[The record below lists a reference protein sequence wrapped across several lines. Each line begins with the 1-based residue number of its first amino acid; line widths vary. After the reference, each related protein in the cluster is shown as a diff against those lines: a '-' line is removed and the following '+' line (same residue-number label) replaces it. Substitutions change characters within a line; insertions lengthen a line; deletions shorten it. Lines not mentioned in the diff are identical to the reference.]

1 MLLKGYS
8 QSTWRSI
15 IMTDNNKDKN
25 KKVEHINFI
34 IDDELKT
41 EFKILL
47 LRRKKNMS
55 AVLNEL
61 IKKYIEESKN
71 V

>member
-1 MLLKGYS
+1 
-8 QSTWRSI
+8 
-15 IMTDNNKDKN
+15 MTIGGQFYYTIYN
-25 KKVEHINFI
+25 INFI

>member
-1 MLLKGYS
+1 
-8 QSTWRSI
+8 
-15 IMTDNNKDKN
+15 MTDDNKN
-25 KKVEHINFI
+25 KKIEHINFI

>member
-1 MLLKGYS
+1 
-8 QSTWRSI
+8 
-15 IMTDNNKDKN
+15 MTDDNKN
-25 KKVEHINFI
+25 KKIEHINFI

-71 V
+71 VQYSCF